1 MISVFE
7 DMSKK
12 YLVISILNLPF
23 SMIIPITFMIAYA
36 ENATVMANSQ
46 IKMSANSL
54 YNNLTMI
61 LGKTSK
67 ILL

>member
-7 DMSKK
+7 HMSKK

-36 ENATVMANSQ
+36 ENATVIENSQ
-46 IKMSANSL
+46 IKMSSNSL